1 MKLGKWT
8 GFLMCVFFRPV
19 SAANLP
25 DLINHLES
33 VPSAEAYVYQLKD
46 DQDRAMDC
54 LKILSTTQGQY
65 MGISH
70 SFKDGIFSVR
80 LSHSKNLI
88 DWQFLGVLDQ
98 HASQPNIWLTE
109 NGAYI
114 VAYEKDTP
122 NSCWIRLRFYP
133 DLTHLRR
140 AEFSAERDIQ
150 RALAL
155 TAEGTPSFESVKL
168 VNNQLNQ
175 SEIHL
180 RFHYYKRAKV
190 DRLAEGQLINFCCWK
205 AKPLDAINRQEVQK
219 KLYDWSSWRIALCD
233 ADGMPLKEL
242 SIETHHGSSSY
253 ANPNISWIKNE
264 KGEKKLVVTLFLPY
278 EGNSPKEAGPL
289 LYIVSPSKPFK
300 AIP

>member
-70 SFKDGIFSVR
+70 SFQDGFFSVR

-150 RALAL
+150 RALAP

-205 AKPLDAINRQEVQK
+205 AKPLDAINRQLEKEWASGNFGDRDKFNWQGQAYYLQEVQK

-264 KGEKKLVVTLFLPY
+264 KGEKTCCYAVFTL
-278 EGNSPKEAGPL
+278 
-289 LYIVSPSKPFK
+289 
-300 AIP
+300 